1 MFFPDN
7 TVLINF
13 ATIGRLD
20 LLEELA
26 NGHGRWCLSVS
37 HECARSARV
46 DGLDSLNSVR
56 AFLGDPLEPTPAE
69 LLDTRVLRD
78 SMTSPGDGVTKHLG
92 EAETITIIT
101 NRGLQPAAIF
111 VTDDASALGLA
122 ASRGIRVA
130 DTWDLLNL
138 AERVGK
144 IDAEQ
149 HAQYVAKLA
158 ANDRYRPRRRR

>member
-1 MFFPDN
+1 MSLFFPDN

-13 ATIGRLD
+13 TIVGRLD

-26 NGHGRWCLSVS
+26 NGNGRWCLSVS
-37 HECARSARV
+37 HECARSARI
-46 DGLDSLNSVR
+46 DGLEALKGVR
-56 AFLGDPLEPTPAE
+56 DFLGDPLQPTPVE
-69 LLDTRVLRD
+69 LLNTRVLRD
-78 SMTSPGDGVTKHLG
+78 SMASPGEAATKHLG

-101 NRGLQPAAIF
+101 SRGMRPTAVF

-122 ASRGIRVA
+122 AQQGMKVA

-144 IDAEQ
+144 ISAEE
-149 HAQYVAKLA
+149 HLQYVATLKA
-158 ANDRYRPRRRR
+158 GGRRRPHR